1 MHSLSII
8 NCQLS
13 IIHYHTRMN
22 KLSSRLGAWI
32 YLFLGIALFAI
43 GLLSLDYII
52 NSWWP
57 FDVLR
62 LDLVRATALD
72 NADAPLILDAADTT
86 IIIAFLAGVMI
97 TATGLA
103 LPLAYVLNK
112 RFGLTPTVSGD
123 PTNRV
128 QFYTVMRQAMFF
140 SIWFT
145 FCTWL
150 QMNRALGMA
159 VAVLIGIVLVL
170 FEVLLQIRTRASEV
184 TNNE

>member
-1 MHSLSII
+1 
-8 NCQLS
+8 
-13 IIHYHTRMN
+13 MN

-43 GLLSLDYII
+43 GLLSLDYIV

-57 FDVLR
+57 FDVQR

-123 PTNRV
+123 PTNRA

-159 VAVLIGIVLVL
+159 VALLIGIVLVL
-170 FEVLLQIRTRASEV
+170 FEVLLQIRTRASE
-184 TNNE
+184 TAGTTG